1 MQLDELLILFDGENE
16 LFVREIQ
23 EILQSHNIPSVHISS
38 GHMHIAAPTEL
49 RVRYMDLE
57 KSRKIIDG
65 LEIKSLK
72 EILPNKTKYNSYGW
86 VILILFITFIILF
99 FIIN

>member
-1 MQLDELLILFDGENE
+1 MQLDELIILLDGENE

-23 EILQSHNIPSVHISS
+23 EILQSHHIPSVRISS
-38 GHMHIAAPTEL
+38 GHMYIAAPTRL

-57 KSRKIIDG
+57 KSRKIVDC

-72 EILPNKTKYNSYGW
+72 EILPTKTKYNNYVG
-86 VILILFITFIILF
+86 
-99 FIIN
+99 